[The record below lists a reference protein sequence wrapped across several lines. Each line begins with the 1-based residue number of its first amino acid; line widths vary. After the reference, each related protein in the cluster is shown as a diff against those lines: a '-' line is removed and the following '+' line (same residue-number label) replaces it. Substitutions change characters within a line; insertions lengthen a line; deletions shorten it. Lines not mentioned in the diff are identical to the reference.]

1 MGGFWSSPAPPLTEA
16 NLQDQTGKVFIV
28 TGATSGYG
36 LLLARILYRRNGKV
50 YLAARDTA
58 KLQQVADD
66 LKHDFPNSAGEV
78 DFFHLD
84 LSDLSTIKISADA
97 FLAKESQLH
106 ALWHN
111 AGVMIPPQGSKTKQG
126 YELQLGTNNIGP
138 FLLTKLLVAPR
149 APTPAIDFTNLDY
162 HNDEWAWVKY
172 GRSKA
177 GNVLQAAA
185 LARRAKDDG
194 IASLALDPGV
204 AITGLQRTMS
214 GWLLVIIRLISQR
227 PEIGAYTQLY
237 AGLQPDLDVQQP
249 ETWGKPGNLPRIA
262 RLLTSAAVV
271 PPGKLVGGR
280 ADLFDGEASEK
291 FWQWNEEQIKPYV

>member
-1 MGGFWSSPAPPLTEA
+1 MRSKQYVRVTLTE
-16 NLQDQTGKVFIV
+16 GKQVFIV

-36 LLLARILYRRNGKV
+36 LLLARILYQRNGKV

-66 LKHDFPNSAGEV
+66 LKHDFPNSTGEV

-138 FLLTKLLVAPR
+138 FLLTKLLYPTLAKTAAGLPANSVRVIWVSSSVAPR

-162 HNDEWAWVKY
+162 HNDEWAWIKY

-194 IASLALDPGV
+194 IASLV
-204 AITGLQRTMS
+204 S
-214 GWLLVIIRLISQR
+214 
-227 PEIGAYTQLY
+227 
-237 AGLQPDLDVQQP
+237 AG
-249 ETWGKPGNLPRIA
+249 T
-262 RLLTSAAVV
+262 TH
-271 PPGKLVGGR
+271 
-280 ADLFDGEASEK
+280 
-291 FWQWNEEQIKPYV
+291 